1 MIRPTAWGHGE
12 AFLAGRR
19 YGLDEMQPPACTTT
33 SPHTLVLPGWRTRE
47 HAERKNKTFP
57 INFVR
62 LQYGTVCIVQN
73 TYSPNR
79 SQVNPKPYPKPKC
92 TVQEQPSGG
101 VFGLGGGGGAHAPPA
116 SLPPTHLQSNGTAC
130 TLVYGRHRSPHRPPS
145 VTHHPCIMTS
155 LDHLTTRARL
165 DLSRRRLL

>member
-1 MIRPTAWGHGE
+1 MKCNHPRA
-12 AFLAGRR
+12 
-19 YGLDEMQPPACTTT
+19 PP
-33 SPHTLVLPGWRTRE
+33 PVRTRWSFLEDERARRKKEQNIPYKLCTATVRYCMHSTE
-47 HAERKNKTFP
+47 HLLAEQIT
-57 INFVR
+57 
-62 LQYGTVCIVQN
+62 
-73 TYSPNR
+73 
-79 SQVNPKPYPKPKC
+79 SQSQAISQQYPKPKC

-165 DLSRRRLL
+165 DLSSHSVGGVCYRQGGASLA